1 MLQSCENGPPPL
13 SKFLIWPYF
22 YLSVNSFLYCS
33 ALSLHPPPPSLFPSL
48 FFSFSLFPLPLF
60 LFLSFPLPLS
70 CPVYLALFF
79 IYYGLHVH
87 VVSAKQKII
96 KIRLRFIIINFS
108 TFSIVHLRSTLIHL
122 WVLPFVCFLSQ
133 NSAIFPFYTEANMAT
148 LPCYLFHKC
157 ILQDPSLHH
166 NHLSHP
172 SLSI

>member
-1 MLQSCENGPPPL
+1 MWKWTPSFVQICDMTLLLPFSQ
-13 SKFLIWPYF
+13 LIPV
-22 YLSVNSFLYCS
+22 LLGS
-33 ALSLHPPPPSLFPSL
+33 LSLHPPPPISLPVPLSLFLSLPPPSFSLSLFPPP
-48 FFSFSLFPLPLF
+48 SFLPC
-60 LFLSFPLPLS
+60 LS
-70 CPVYLALFF
+70 CVIFF
-79 IYYGLHVH
+79 IYYDLHVH